1 MNKIPQPLDNKL
13 LELIDGTLSAHDKEQ
28 LEQQLAASPELKR
41 RFDELSQIN
50 YSLKSSVH
58 EQPSKYFTQ
67 RVMAKLD
74 SYPVRTGLSARNGLL
89 LLAGVLVA
97 IGIGSFLLAAGVF
110 DSSGSIDL
118 NNMVL
123 QNQYIKEPLPSIP
136 FNGKLVVNIIIMLNI
151 ILAFLVLD
159 RTILKP
165 WFERRANMDY

>member
-1 MNKIPQPLDNKL
+1 MDKIPQPLDNQL
-13 LELIDGTLSAHDKEQ
+13 LDLIDGTLSASDKEK

-41 RFDELSQIN
+41 RFDELVQVN
-50 YSLKSSVH
+50 YTLKSSVPD
-58 EQPSKYFTQ
+58 QPSKTFTQ
-67 RVMAKLD
+67 QVMAKLD
-74 SYPVRTGLSARNGLL
+74 SYPVPTGLSARNGLL

-97 IGIGSFLLAAGVF
+97 IGIGSLLLANGVF
-110 DSSGSIDL
+110 DSPGSIDL

-123 QNQYIKEPLPSIP
+123 QNQYMKEPLPSIP

-165 WFERRANMDY
+165 WFDKRADMHY